1 MADVDVEFAVVVHI
15 RERDPCGPAIAL
27 ADARFL
33 RDVAELEVTEV
44 EVELRGVLV
53 GCKHDLGQ
61 PVSGEVADRDAA
73 TVVKVAVG
81 EDVEVAGL
89 GEAILEVYPGIARR
103 QEGKQLSARGGKGAD
118 SRFVSEQLLAN
129 AMR

>member
-44 EVELRGVLV
+44 EVELRAVLV

-73 TVVKVAVG
+73 AVVEIAVG
-81 EDVEVAGL
+81 EDVEIARL
-89 GEAILEVYPGIARR
+89 GEAVG
-103 QEGKQLSARGGKGAD
+103 EGDAGVA
-118 SRFVSEQLLAN
+118 
-129 AMR
+129 